1 MQIHLHIINT
11 FLSSRH
17 MPRSSYH
24 KISKVSNSSRLYEN
38 SFFDIIYGIR
48 MSLCHI
54 KKRYMIQEGF
64 VEPAWDNY
72 TYSKSYPPYRSPS
85 PMMSTSSN
93 PEEMQEFIDGTWQ
106 QHPTGNEHLPIE
118 RSSRTPSPQGQQV
131 AKKVFFFANYS
142 FRCS

>member
-1 MQIHLHIINT
+1 MCYILHQIKLRLINA
-11 FLSSRH
+11 FLFYRYRIRIPTIRVVNGLTVTEY
-17 MPRSSYH
+17 MKDYLP
-24 KISKVSNSSRLYEN
+24 
-38 SFFDIIYGIR
+38 GIK

-85 PMMSTSSN
+85 PMMSTPSN

-106 QHPTGNEHLPIE
+106 QQRRETEHLPTK
-118 RSSRTPSPQGQQV
+118 RSSRTSSPQGQQV
-131 AKKVFFFANYS
+131 AKKVFVVFANYS
-142 FRCS
+142 